1 MANAAGVP
9 TGVPVGAQERSPM
22 PYRIDG
28 IDYPAFM
35 DRDDSGDSTE
45 GNTAIRPIC
54 SSCVHYDIQ
63 ADSCPAFPG
72 RAIPLSI
79 KLNNFDH
86 KASIYPGQHGTTRW
100 EPRSKG

>member
-9 TGVPVGAQERSPM
+9 TGIPVGAQERSPM

-45 GNTAIRPIC
+45 GNTAIRPQC
-54 SSCVHYDIQ
+54 SDCAHYIPELDT
-63 ADSCPAFPG
+63 CPAFPG

-79 KLNNFDH
+79 KLNGFDH
-86 KASIYPGQHGTTRW
+86 KHSIYPGQAGSIRW
-100 EPRSKG
+100 EPRPKG